1 MGFAKSP
8 TSTNEAQG
16 LKKLQTNR
24 SIFEITGLASG
35 SHFCIVEKCR
45 GRSNATCESKVPQE
59 GHKSYLLNFQL
70 FDLTIKGRE
79 ADVEEL
85 RRLLAILTDLI

>member
-1 MGFAKSP
+1 MQP
-8 TSTNEAQG
+8 
-16 LKKLQTNR
+16 NR
-24 SIFEITGLASG
+24 SISEITGLASG
-35 SHFCIVEKCR
+35 SHFRIVEK
-45 GRSNATCESKVPQE
+45 NVADVQTATCESKVPQE

-85 RRLLAILTDLI
+85 RRLLAILTDLFQDSDNMLLLKAPVCLL